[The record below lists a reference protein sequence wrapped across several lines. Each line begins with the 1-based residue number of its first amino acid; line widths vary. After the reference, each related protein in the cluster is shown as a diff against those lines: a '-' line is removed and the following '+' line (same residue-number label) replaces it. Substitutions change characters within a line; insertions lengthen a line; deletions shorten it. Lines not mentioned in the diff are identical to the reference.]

1 MTLLQRFRKRMAILF
16 ATTAIAGAVGISMF
30 LSLYP
35 TPNCFDGK
43 RNQGETGID
52 CGGPCQACVEEYD
65 PEPFSVVEA
74 ALVPGGD
81 PDEYDVVARVYNPND
96 ELGAEELSYEF
107 RFKDRDGLIVGSV
120 SGEGFIL
127 PQETKTFMEI
137 GIDVPGDPVSVE
149 AVFSG
154 SEWERFSG
162 FQEKPPMS
170 AVNVAYRELSSGPF
184 FSEAVGTLINDSDYD
199 FESVLVR
206 VILRDAS
213 GTPVAFNQTEI
224 NTLLSKEN
232 RDFVF
237 RWPKAF
243 PGTVARVDVE
253 PDVEFFGDA
262 NLFERSRGTEQS
274 QQFR

>member
-1 MTLLQRFRKRMAILF
+1 MAIVF
-16 ATTAIAGAVGISMF
+16 ATGAILGSVG
-30 LSLYP
+30 LSLFLYLYP
-35 TPNCFDGK
+35 APNCSDGK
-43 RNQGETGID
+43 RNQGETGVD
-52 CGGPCQACVEEYD
+52 CGGPCPACAETYD

-74 ALVPGGD
+74 ALVPGGN

-107 RFKDRDGLIVGSV
+107 RFKDRGGVVVGSV
-120 SGEGFIL
+120 FGKGFIL

-137 GIDVPGDPVSVE
+137 GNVVSGHPVSVE

-154 SEWERFSG
+154 SEWKRFSG

-206 VILRDAS
+206 IILRDAS
-213 GTPVAFNQTEI
+213 GKPVAFNQTEI
-224 NTLLSKEN
+224 NTFLSKEN

-243 PGTVARVDVE
+243 PGAVARVDVE
-253 PDVEFFGDA
+253 PDVEFFGDT
-262 NLFERSRGTEQS
+262 NLFERSRGADQS